1 MLKIRPLV
9 GMAAAL
15 SLFAGLRGPAR
26 ADEIPEKYKEN
37 IKKGLDYLVKIQHK
51 DGHWA
56 ANGDNHPGAMTGLAG
71 LALLMEGS
79 TVRDGKYATNIRKA
93 ADWLMDRSQKGQRN
107 GLIGNPEH
115 PSEQGRYMYGHGFA
129 MLFLASVYGEEDDRE
144 RRERLKDILTRA
156 AVYTGNAQSSHGGW
170 YYMSAKDGHDN
181 DEGSVTVTQMQ
192 GLRACRDAG
201 IPVNKDIMRKGFEYL
216 RKSTTARGGVV
227 YSYGRGAGGA
237 PVGGE
242 RPALTAAAIACMFSA
257 GEYSALAGK
266 NPNEMTKDEKEK
278 AELIKR
284 WFKYCEQKQPP
295 MLPLSKVNGFQG
307 GHDEYTH
314 FYYAPALYFLGEEG
328 WDKMFPGGAAKDRV
342 TWSDYKAGMFERL
355 SKSQGGDGSWPAAG
369 GWSVGPV
376 FSTAVACCIMQLDN
390 NVLPVFQR

>member
-1 MLKIRPLV
+1 MLQIKPLV

-15 SLFAGLRGPAR
+15 GFFVGLAGPVR
-26 ADEIPEKYKEN
+26 ADEIPEKYKEQ
-37 IKKGLDYLVKIQHK
+37 IKKGLDYLAKTQMK

-56 ANGDNHPGAMTGLAG
+56 ANGDNHPVAMTGLAG
-71 LALLMEGS
+71 LAMLMEGS
-79 TVRDGKYATNIRKA
+79 TIRDGKYATNIRKA
-93 ADWLMDRSQKGQRN
+93 ADWLMDHSQKGQRN
-107 GLIGNPEH
+107 GLIGNPDH
-115 PSEQGRYMYGHGFA
+115 PSEAGRYMYGHGFG

-170 YYMSAKDGHDN
+170 FYSSAKDGHDQ

-201 IPVNKDIMRKGFEYL
+201 IPVNKDIMKKGFDYL

-227 YSYGRGAGGA
+227 YSFGRGAGGA

-242 RPALTAAAIACMFSA
+242 RPALTAAAIACLFSA
-257 GEYSALAGK
+257 GEY
-266 NPNEMTKDEKEK
+266 KDEYVKK
-278 AELIKR
+278 
-284 WFKYCEQKQPP
+284 WFKYCETGVPIG
-295 MLPLSKVNGFQG
+295 NGFAG
-307 GHDEYTH
+307 GHDEYTQ
-314 FYYAPALYFLGEEG
+314 FYYAPSIYFLGEDG
-328 WDKMFPGGAAKDRV
+328 WARMFPDSNADKRL
-342 TWSDYKAGMFERL
+342 TWSKYKAGMFERL
-355 SKSQGGDGSWPAAG
+355 SHSQGADGSWPAAG

-376 FSTAVACCIMQLDN
+376 FSTSVACCIMQLDN

>member
-1 MLKIRPLV
+1 MLQIKPLV

-15 SLFAGLRGPAR
+15 GIVAGLAGPAR
-26 ADEIPEKYKEN
+26 SEEIPEKYKEH
-37 IKKGLDYLVKIQHK
+37 IKKGLDYLAKTQMK

-56 ANGDNHPGAMTGLAG
+56 ANGDNHPVAMTGLAG
-71 LALLMEGS
+71 LAMLMEGS

-107 GLIGNPEH
+107 GLIGNPDH
-115 PSEQGRYMYGHGFA
+115 PSETGRYMYGHGFG

-170 YYMSAKDGHDN
+170 YYSSAKDGHDS

-201 IPVNKDIMRKGFEYL
+201 IPVNKDIMKKGFDYL

-242 RPALTAAAIACMFSA
+242 RPALTAAAIACLFSA
-257 GEYSALAGK
+257 GEY
-266 NPNEMTKDEKEK
+266 KDEYVKK
-278 AELIKR
+278 
-284 WFKYCEQKQPP
+284 WFKYCETGVPIG
-295 MLPLSKVNGFQG
+295 NGFAG
-307 GHDEYTH
+307 GHDEYTQ
-314 FYYAPALYFLGEEG
+314 FYYAPSIYFLGEDG
-328 WDKMFPGGAAKDRV
+328 WARMFPDSNADKRL
-342 TWSDYKAGMFERL
+342 TWSKYKAGMFDRL
-355 SKSQGGDGSWPAAG
+355 SNSQGADGSWPAAG